1 MTKVDGLSI
10 SIKNKKGTWSLVRD
24 VSFSLERGRTLAIV
38 GESGSGK
45 SLITSAILGMLNHLE
60 GLEGS
65 VEVCG
70 RDVLK
75 ASSRELRTLRRNLI
89 GYIPQN
95 PRESLTP
102 TLKVGS
108 QLVEV
113 IAAKTDR
120 KGRECRLVAES
131 LLSSLGFSGP
141 ERILSMYPHQLS
153 GGMCQRVAI
162 AMAVV
167 SRPALVVADEPTSS
181 LDPLTKHKIM
191 EVIKGIQAEQGFGLI
206 LVTHDLDLAFS
217 SSDQVAVVYGGRL
230 VETGAAEELLL
241 RPGHPYT
248 SDLVRCFT
256 RSGAEKGGSYYI
268 PGEPLSIYTSF
279 PGCRYFN
286 RCRQRLEICETK
298 EPACVRRDRGRVACW
313 LY

>member
-1 MTKVDGLSI
+1 M
-10 SIKNKKGTWSLVRD
+10 
-24 VSFSLERGRTLAIV
+24 
-38 GESGSGK
+38 
-45 SLITSAILGMLNHLE
+45 ITSAILGMLNHLE

-65 VEVCG
+65 VEVSG
-70 RDVLK
+70 RNILK
-75 ASSRELRTLRRNLI
+75 ASPQELRSLRRDLI

-113 IAAKTDR
+113 IAAKTGR
-120 KGRECRLVAES
+120 NGRECRPVAGE
-131 LLSSLGFSGP
+131 LLQSLGFSAP
-141 ERILSMYPHQLS
+141 EKILQMYPHQLS

-181 LDPLTKHKIM
+181 LDLLIKHEIM
-191 EVIKGIQAEQGFGLI
+191 KVIRSIQAKQGFALI

-217 SSDQVAVVYGGRL
+217 SSDQIAVVYGGRL
-230 VETGAAEELLL
+230 VEMERRRSML

-248 SDLVRCFT
+248 RDLVRCFT
-256 RSGAEKGGSYYI
+256 RSGAENCGSYYI
-268 PGEPLSIYTSF
+268 PGAPQHLHPVYRLPLFQPLPAASGNMRNKRAGLRP
-279 PGCRYFN
+279 PG
-286 RCRQRLEICETK
+286 QRPGSLLAFLK
-298 EPACVRRDRGRVACW
+298 G
-313 LY
+313 

>member
-1 MTKVDGLSI
+1 MTKVEGLSI
-10 SIKNKKGTWSLVRD
+10 SIKKKNRTYSLVRD
-24 VSFSLERGRTLAIV
+24 VCFKIEQGQILGIV

-65 VEVCG
+65 VEVSG
-70 RDVLK
+70 RNILK
-75 ASSRELRTLRRNLI
+75 ASPQELRSLRRDLI

-113 IAAKTDR
+113 IAAKTGR
-120 KGRECRLVAES
+120 NGRECRPVAGE
-131 LLSSLGFSGP
+131 LLQSLGFSAP
-141 ERILSMYPHQLS
+141 EKILQMYPHQLS

-181 LDPLTKHKIM
+181 LDLLIKHEIM
-191 EVIKGIQAEQGFGLI
+191 KVIRSIQAKQGFALI

-217 SSDQVAVVYGGRL
+217 SSDQIAVVYGGRL
-230 VETGAAEELLL
+230 VEMGTAEELML

-248 SDLVRCFT
+248 RDLVRCFT
-256 RSGAEKGGSYYI
+256 RSGAENCGSYYI
-268 PGEPLSIYTSF
+268 PGEPLSIYTRF
-279 PGCRYFN
+279 TGCRYFN
-286 RCRQRLEICETK
+286 RCRLRLEICETK
-298 EPACVRRDRGRVACW
+298 EPACVRLDNGRVACW
-313 LY
+313 LF